1 MGSIWSQWQI
11 WAVLAAIT
19 AALTSLLAKI
29 GVQGIPSNLAT
40 LLRTV
45 VVLLLLVAVVFGRG
59 EWQSPLDLPRR
70 SLLFL
75 LFSGL
80 ATGVSWL
87 CWFRAIQLGPLAQVA
102 PIDKLSVVI
111 VADFRGGFAGGK
123 PQPLAVAGRGAD
135 GWGCGLAGLAL
146 SRPDSQGPGKLSG

>member
-11 WAVLAAIT
+11 WAVLAAVT

-29 GVQGIPSNLAT
+29 GVQGVPSNLAT

-45 VVLLLLVAVVFGRG
+45 VVLLLLFAVVFGRG

-111 VADFRGGFAGGK
+111 VAVFGVVLLGESLNPWQWLGVALMGGG
-123 PQPLAVAGRGAD
+123 AVLVA
-135 GWGCGLAGLAL
+135 W
-146 SRPDSQGPGKLSG
+146 P